1 MKLQLKKC
9 VEDKQFHHSCGMV
22 GIRHLYQALNKCG
35 LQEYAYK
42 IVTAQGYPSY
52 SLWLENGA
60 TTLWELWDC
69 TESKNHH
76 MYSDVL
82 SWMIKTI
89 GGISPDDNAATFEQ
103 IEVNPYYFKEL
114 SWAKASYDSPM
125 GIVRC
130 EWKREEGKI
139 ILKIEAPN
147 DRCVQYRG
155 VYLKKGENIFVMD
168 ENNM

>member
-1 MKLQLKKC
+1 
-9 VEDKQFHHSCGMV
+9 
-22 GIRHLYQALNKCG
+22 
-35 LQEYAYK
+35 
-42 IVTAQGYPSY
+42 
-52 SLWLENGA
+52 
-60 TTLWELWDC
+60 
-69 TESKNHH
+69 

-103 IEVNPYYFKEL
+103 IEVKPYYFKEL

-139 ILKIEAPN
+139 KLRIDAPK
-147 DRCVQYRG
+147 DGCVQFKG
-155 VYLKKGENIFVMD
+155 VYLKKGENIF
-168 ENNM
+168 EAE